1 MVCVISLEEVMFP
14 TALATIPI
22 MLVAPD
28 IRSPT
33 HPIASDAWGKGPGT
47 VLLRFRHLPHS
58 FHKAMHT

>member
-33 HPIASDAWGKGPGT
+33 HPIASDAWGKGGRGR
-47 VLLRFRHLPHS
+47 VLYS
-58 FHKAMHT
+58 